1 MEINIGSIVKIKKG
15 HQDNRGYDDFFK
27 ECDKYEHLFIVTRMS
42 IYDDIRIITKLSA
55 EYNED
60 TITSNNSGNIVML
73 EKHLELIEITRED
86 LIKHV
91 ENMQKRWINES
102 IQ

>member
-27 ECDKYEHLFIVTRMS
+27 ERDKYEHLFIVTRMS
-42 IYDDIRIITKLSA
+42 IYDDIRI
-55 EYNED
+55 
-60 TITSNNSGNIVML
+60 
-73 EKHLELIEITRED
+73 ITRED